1 MQKLR
6 ISLRKKN
13 KMKAAAGAELE
24 ATERDRIFAQEEAD
38 HRAFQ
43 EIRQTTERA
52 DRYRYLEETSF
63 RQEADDLRNLL
74 DDESPVTVTV
84 VGIKLA
90 QRDFE
95 IQFEKCKAAHNKFI
109 SLLDKETTITE
120 MGWIKPIQQIYRQ
133 VNLRIGAFFETHG
146 ETNSHTKPSTKP
158 SGLRLERMK
167 MSKFEGEIRDY
178 PRFKDDFKKQ
188 VMPEMEG
195 PQTAAYALRSCLGKK
210 ELIIVRGVGD
220 DLSEM

>member
-1 MQKLR
+1 
-6 ISLRKKN
+6 
-13 KMKAAAGAELE
+13 MKAAADAELE
-24 ATERDRIFAQEEAD
+24 ATERDRKLAQEEAD
-38 HRAFQ
+38 HRAFE

-52 DRYRYLEETSF
+52 ERYRYLEETSF

-74 DDESPVTVTV
+74 DDKSSVTV

-109 SLLDKETTITE
+109 SLLDKETAITE

-146 ETNSHTKPSTKP
+146 DTNSHTKPSTKP

-167 MSKFEGEIRDY
+167 MPKFEGGIRD
-178 PRFKDDFKKQ
+178 FIIWLA
-188 VMPEMEG
+188 G
-195 PQTAAYALRSCLGKK
+195 P
-210 ELIIVRGVGD
+210 
-220 DLSEM
+220 

>member
-1 MQKLR
+1 M
-6 ISLRKKN
+6 
-13 KMKAAAGAELE
+13 
-24 ATERDRIFAQEEAD
+24 
-38 HRAFQ
+38 
-43 EIRQTTERA
+43 
-52 DRYRYLEETSF
+52 EETSF

-74 DDESPVTVTV
+74 YDEYPVTETV

-95 IQFEKCKAAHNKFI
+95 IQFKKCKAARNKFI
-109 SLLDKETTITE
+109 SLLDKETAIIE

-133 VNLRIGAFFETHG
+133 VNLRIGAFL

-167 MSKFEGEIRDY
+167 MPKFEGGIRDY
-178 PRFKDDFKKQ
+178 PRFKDDLKKQ
-188 VMPEMEG
+188 VMPEMQG

-210 ELIIVRGVGD
+210 ELTIVRGVGD
-220 DLSEM
+220 DISEMWKRLDEEYGDPAMVADVIIDKIKRFKPMRDRDHKKFIGFVGVIEKGY